1 MDVVVVGELNV
12 DLILIGLPS
21 LPQMGQVCLAKDM
34 DFTLGSA
41 SAILA
46 CNLAR
51 LGLEVGFVGKLGE
64 DDFGDI
70 ILRYLHRARVDTSQ
84 IIREKHGRTGICVSM
99 SLPENYAMA
108 SYAGIR
114 ETFRFEEVNFDYVS
128 RARHLHM
135 SSYYLQPALRPGCP
149 ELFRQAKARGMTTSL
164 DPDTDPS
171 GAWDDSI
178 FEVLRY
184 VDVFL
189 PNEYEATHIAGCPD
203 LYSSVN
209 TLRGRAKSVVV
220 KLGSAGALAGDS
232 RGVVRAK
239 GFKVTQVDTT
249 GAGDSFDAGFLHQYL
264 RGSSVW
270 ECLVWGNACGA
281 ISTTKMGGTTAFP
294 TGDEVERFLKDR
306 APEVNEIKGALQV
319 I

>member
-12 DLILIGLPS
+12 DLILTGLPS
-21 LPQMGQVCLAKDM
+21 LPQMGQLCVAKDM
-34 DFTLGSA
+34 EFTLGSA

-64 DDFGDI
+64 DDFGDF

-84 IIREKHGRTGICVSM
+84 IIRDKHGRTGICVSL

-128 RARHLHM
+128 QARHLHM

-149 ELFRQAKARGMTTSL
+149 ELFRRAKARGMTTSL

-171 GAWDDSI
+171 GTWDRSI
-178 FEVLRY
+178 FDVLRY

-189 PNEYEATHIAGCPD
+189 PNEYEATHIAGCTD
-203 LYSSVN
+203 LYSTVN
-209 TLRGRAKSVVV
+209 ILRGGAKSVVV
-220 KLGSAGALAGDS
+220 KLGSAGALAADS
-232 RGVVRAK
+232 RGVVRAR
-239 GFKVTQVDTT
+239 GFKVTSVDTT

-264 RGSSVW
+264 HGSSVW

-306 APEVNEIKGALQV
+306 ALEVNEIKGTLQV